1 MPALAFD
8 KLQKAE
14 FVGFSFPVS
23 EITVVGGLR
32 DHVHEYPHS
41 PGGAPEKLGRKLYEF
56 KLRACFQQGLRGYPN
71 LWPETLASL
80 RIFFEAGRTDDL
92 VIPTLG
98 TVSAYCTSWVET
110 TRPKDNRQGVE
121 VELTFREDDS
131 NAFLVDELITK
142 TTANYQGA
150 VFDLQ
155 QTFAD
160 QSTRAAQ
167 TSAMLD
173 APDVIMLAPFPA
185 VEIAAF
191 TEILSAANQV
201 LSAIDTVLDIGSAV
215 VDLALGLVALC
226 ENLDATSTVLQD
238 PTRYPLLY
246 ALQAVWS
253 AAQKLAN
260 DAQRQGVTVIHYT
273 VPTVMA
279 ITDVSRAIYG
289 SNDHAVD
296 IMACNAI
303 PDVFSIQPGTVI
315 KAYQFTTE
323 GSAAAA

>member
-8 KLQKAE
+8 KLQKAG
-14 FVGFSFPVS
+14 FVGYSFPVS
-23 EITVVGGLR
+23 EITVTGGLR

-56 KLRACFQQGLRGYPN
+56 KFKAFFQQGLRGYEN

-80 RIFFEAGRTDDL
+80 RVFFEAGRTDDL
-92 VIPTLG
+92 IIPTLG
-98 TVSAYCTSWVET
+98 TVSAYCTAWIET
-110 TRPKDNRQGVE
+110 ARFKENRQGVE
-121 VELTFREDDS
+121 VDLTFREDDS
-131 NAFLVDELITK
+131 NAFLIDELITK

-150 VFDLQ
+150 VSSLQ
-155 QTFAD
+155 QAFAGQRD
-160 QSTRAAQ
+160 RAAQ
-167 TSAMLD
+167 ASAAVD
-173 APDVIMLAPFPA
+173 APDILMLAPFPD

-191 TEILSAANQV
+191 EEVLSTANQV
-201 LSAIDTVLDIGSAV
+201 LGAIDTVLDIGSAV
-215 VDLALGLVALC
+215 VDLALGLVGLC
-226 ENLDATSTVLQD
+226 QNLDATSSVLQD

-273 VPTVMA
+273 VPTVMSV
-279 ITDVSRAIYG
+279 TDVSRAIYG
-289 SNDHAVD
+289 DNEHAVD
-296 IMACNAI
+296 IMTCNAL
-303 PDVFSIQPGTVI
+303 PDVFAIQPGTVI

-323 GSAAAA
+323 GSAGAA